1 MLCWDNPACVRSSL
15 IQLTEIAFHMPGV
28 TAIAIRLTP
37 SPAEIKAA
45 SPASIVSALPFLNG
59 DHFAPFAEPPRDEE
73 RGPTFETRGQ
83 PERPGGASA
92 TRRGRRP
99 RLPEA
104 GGLSCGAGRAVRVCG
119 QRDVRATGGQNGRR
133 ATNDKRQEVVS
144 RRESWP
150 ANGENETAKCEW
162 LTSSDFANADN

>member
-1 MLCWDNPACVRSSL
+1 
-15 IQLTEIAFHMPGV
+15 MPGV

-37 SPAEIKAA
+37 SLAEIKAA
-45 SPASIVSALPFLNG
+45 SPASIVSTLSFLNG
-59 DHFAPFAEPPRDEE
+59 DHFAEPPRDEE

-104 GGLSCGAGRAVRVCG
+104 GGSSCGAGRVVRVSG
-119 QRDVRATGGQNGRR
+119 RRDVRATGGQNGRR